1 MAGTGKSVF
10 FFGAGQ
16 AEWQASDRNLLGG
29 KGANLAE
36 MASLELPVPAGFT
49 ITTEVCNWFSAMN
62 HTHPEDLDEQI
73 KAGLASVEE
82 VMGGRFGDPD
92 KPLLLSVRSDVHG
105 WELPGGQL
113 DPGEAV
119 EDALVREVWEET
131 GYHVEI
137 DRRVGDYV
145 RSGFRPHRA
154 IVYACRVRAGERRT
168 SKETI
173 EVEWFDCERLPATLF
188 PWYHAP
194 LADALADADSPV
206 TRHEYQGLRAIWA
219 GLRIDLAMRTSGNG
233 AGRP

>member
-1 MAGTGKSVF
+1 MRV
-10 FFGAGQ
+10 GQ
-16 AEWQASDRNLLGG
+16 LYAALRIYARTAWWGIAAPLISEREELVVVQAALLREV
-29 KGANLAE
+29 KGRR
-36 MASLELPVPAGFT
+36 
-49 ITTEVCNWFSAMN
+49 EV
-62 HTHPEDLDEQI
+62 
-73 KAGLASVEE
+73 
-82 VMGGRFGDPD
+82 
-92 KPLLLSVRSDVHG
+92 LLSVRSDVHG

-173 EVEWFDCERLPATLF
+173 EVEWFDCERLPTTLF

-219 GLRIDLAMRTSGNG
+219 GLRIDLAMRTSDNG
-233 AGRP
+233 AGHP

>member
-1 MAGTGKSVF
+1 M
-10 FFGAGQ
+10 
-16 AEWQASDRNLLGG
+16 
-29 KGANLAE
+29 
-36 MASLELPVPAGFT
+36 
-49 ITTEVCNWFSAMN
+49 
-62 HTHPEDLDEQI
+62 
-73 KAGLASVEE
+73 
-82 VMGGRFGDPD
+82 RFGQLYAALRIYARTAWWGIAA
-92 KPLLLSVRSDVHG
+92 PLISEREELVVVQAALLREVEGRREVLLSVRSDVHG

-219 GLRIDLAMRTSGNG
+219 GLRIDLAMRTSDNG
-233 AGRP
+233 AGHP